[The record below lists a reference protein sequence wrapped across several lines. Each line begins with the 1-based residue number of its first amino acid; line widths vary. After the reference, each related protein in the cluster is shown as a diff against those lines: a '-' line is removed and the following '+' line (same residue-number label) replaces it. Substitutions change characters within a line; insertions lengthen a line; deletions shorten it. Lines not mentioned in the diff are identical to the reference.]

1 MPTNVYFD
9 TGTTSE
15 QRLYEDIIIEQL
27 KIYGQDVYYLPRKI
41 ANKDTIFGEDPA
53 SSFDDSYIIE
63 MYVDNSDGYMGEQ
76 EIIKKF
82 GLELRDDITFTVSKL
97 RWETLISNN
106 TDLQTSLRPNEG
118 DLVYFPTTKKFFEIQ
133 FVEHEAPFYQ
143 QSALPIYKLSCT
155 TWEYSSERLD
165 TGITSIDATED
176 DLSTD
181 TMQFQFSLELGTYQ
195 AFGTSTLSGDGV
207 SLVSITNDGAY
218 TTAPTV
224 TFSQPD
230 IQGVVTAGS
239 LLTFGAGHTNN
250 AFYNMVGGSGSGLQI
265 RGTGAGGMI
274 GFTIAVAGTG
284 YQVGDVVSTPIGN
297 PATLEITA
305 VNNNTLTLGT
315 AVIDSSGTVTEV
327 TITEAGTGYTSAP
340 TVTFTSS
347 DLQGLPGAI
356 TIESTIGAIDYFVN
370 EDFTMA
376 TQQPVDMG
384 QAFET
389 AAGTNTASTADD
401 ILDFSERNPFG
412 EVDEY

>member
-27 KIYGQDVYYLPRKI
+27 KIYGQDVYYLPRKL
-41 ANKDTIFGEDPA
+41 ANKDSIFGEDPA

-82 GLELRDDITFTVSKL
+82 GLELRDDITFIVSKL

-106 TDLQTSLRPNEG
+106 TDLQTSERPNEG
-118 DLVYFPTTKKFFEIQ
+118 DLVYFPTTKAFFEIQ

-155 TWEYSSERLD
+155 KWEYASERLD

-181 TMQFQFSLELGTYQ
+181 TMQFQFALENET
-195 AFGTSTLSGDGV
+195 
-207 SLVSITNDGAY
+207 
-218 TTAPTV
+218 
-224 TFSQPD
+224 
-230 IQGVVTAGS
+230 GS
-239 LLTFGAGHTNN
+239 F
-250 AFYNMVGGSGSGLQI
+250 V
-265 RGTGAGGMI
+265 
-274 GFTIAVAGTG
+274 
-284 YQVGDVVSTPIGN
+284 
-297 PATLEITA
+297 LE
-305 VNNNTLTLGT
+305 
-315 AVIDSSGTVTEV
+315 SS
-327 TITEAGTGYTSAP
+327 
-340 TVTFTSS
+340 
-347 DLQGLPGAI
+347 
-356 TIESTIGAIDYFVN
+356 IGAIDYLIN
-370 EDFTMA
+370 ESFTMA
-376 TQQPVDMG
+376 TQQPVDTG

-389 AAGTNTASTADD
+389 AAGTTTSSTADD